1 MAARGG
7 EGEGWSLFSK
17 LLISGLPDVVV
28 SEIWASFSRE
38 QVVQWVRGKREI
50 LDSIS
55 AGAVRVLPPSIR
67 NIQAYVLFTFYRSF
81 LPVTKYLLWA
91 LPIKEVAR
99 LAIQS
104 SKELSFAH
112 GVFSFP

>member
-38 QVVQWVRGKREI
+38 QVVQWVRGKRGI

-55 AGAVRVLPPSIR
+55 AGAVSTSSVHKKYTGLRV
-67 NIQAYVLFTFYRSF
+67 VHF
-81 LPVTKYLLWA
+81 L
-91 LPIKEVAR
+91 
-99 LAIQS
+99 Q
-104 SKELSFAH
+104 
-112 GVFSFP
+112 VFSARHQIFTLGPPNERGS

>member
-55 AGAVRVLPPSIR
+55 VGAVRVLPPSIR
-67 NIQAYVLFTFYRSF
+67 NNKLTCCSHSTGLFCPSPNIYSG
-81 LPVTKYLLWA
+81 PS
-91 LPIKEVAR
+91 
-99 LAIQS
+99 Q
-104 SKELSFAH
+104 
-112 GVFSFP
+112 